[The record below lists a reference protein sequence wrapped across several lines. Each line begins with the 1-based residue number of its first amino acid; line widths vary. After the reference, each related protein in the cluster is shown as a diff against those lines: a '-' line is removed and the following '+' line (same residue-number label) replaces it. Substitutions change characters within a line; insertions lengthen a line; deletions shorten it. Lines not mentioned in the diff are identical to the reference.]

1 MSANTVV
8 LDGVVVSRDVLRRTP
23 GGIASLNLTLK
34 HESTQREGNQDVA
47 VEVEINAIAFG
58 EVAERLQTALQNL
71 KAADAL
77 TVKGFLSR
85 KNRYSDQPIL
95 HITQF
100 KNFIES

>member
-23 GGIASLNLTLK
+23 GGIASLNLKLK
-34 HESTQREGNQDVA
+34 HESTQREGNHDVA

-58 EVAERLQTALQNL
+58 DVAESLQKL

>member
-23 GGIASLNLTLK
+23 GGIASLNLKLK

-58 EVAERLQTALQNL
+58 EVAESLQNV

>member
-8 LDGVVVSRDVLRRTP
+8 LDGEVVSRDVLRATP
-23 GGIASLNLTLK
+23 GGVASLNLTLK
-34 HESTQREGNQDVA
+34 HQSTQREGNHDVA

-58 EVAERLQTALQNL
+58 ELAEALNRAKL
-71 KAADAL
+71 GDTV

>member
-8 LDGVVVSRDVLRRTP
+8 LDGEVVSRDVLRATP
-23 GGIASLNLTLK
+23 GGVASLNLTLK
-34 HESTQREGNQDVA
+34 HQSTQREGNHDVA

-58 EVAERLQTALQNL
+58 EIAEALNRAKL
-71 KAADAL
+71 ADTI

-85 KNRYSDQPIL
+85 KNRFSDQLIL

>member
-23 GGIASLNLTLK
+23 GGFASLNLTLK
-34 HESTQREGNQDVA
+34 HESTQREGNHDVA

-58 EVAERLQTALQNL
+58 DVAESLREL